1 MFEFWRNSDITA
13 ATHSSR
19 PFHGPP
25 FYKESK
31 NISYSQK
38 RISIMKQCASI
49 MG

>member
-1 MFEFWRNSDITA
+1 MA

-25 FYKESK
+25 FCKESK

-38 RISIMKQCASI
+38 RISIMKQRASI